1 MKTKV
6 EVQFQNK
13 DVNVLDIEKAV
24 KEDIKAKEVR
34 INTIANLDIYF
45 KPEESAIYYVATL
58 KDETTVE
65 NEEAL
70 YI

>member
-13 DVNVLDIEKAV
+13 DVNIADVEKAV
-24 KEDIKAKEVR
+24 KEDIKAKNVK

-45 KPEESAIYYVATL
+45 QPSEGSIYYVATL
-58 KDETTVE
+58 KDKTTVE
-65 NEEAL
+65 NTEAL